1 LRKEAETVADA
12 ANRRVVVE
20 TRNLT
25 RVYTNGMPVQ
35 AIKDVNLTIR
45 EGEFVA
51 VVGPSGSGKSTLLHL
66 LGGLDRP
73 TAGEVVVNG
82 EDLSKTRDLDRFRS
96 RTVGFV
102 FQLHNL
108 IPTLTAVENVEIP
121 MHTLNLSARQRR
133 VRAEALL
140 EQVGLEAR
148 RFHLPAQLSGGERQR
163 VAIARALAN
172 DPAIVLADEPT
183 GNLDS
188 QSTAE
193 VMGLMRELN
202 RRHGKVFI
210 IVTHN
215 PDVAYATDRII
226 TLRDGRIV
234 RDEPAGNPHVRALRE
249 LRDSPLGR
257 DLLEGKLNP
266 DLVPPGFTAV
276 APQLAEIL
284 KAL

>member
-1 LRKEAETVADA
+1 MSESESRKVI
-12 ANRRVVVE
+12 VE

-25 RVYTNGMPVQ
+25 KVYTNGVPVE
-35 AIKDVNLTIR
+35 ALKDVNLTVR

-73 TAGEVVVNG
+73 SAGTVLVNG
-82 EDLSKTRDLDRFRS
+82 EDLSKTRNLDRFRS

-121 MHTLNLSARQRR
+121 MHTLNLTARQRR
-133 VRAEALL
+133 ARAEALL
-140 EQVGLEAR
+140 ERVGLGAR

-193 VMGLMRELN
+193 VMALMRELN
-202 RRHGKVFI
+202 RQFGKVFI

-226 TLRDGRIV
+226 TLRDGHIV
-234 RDEPAGNPHVRALRE
+234 RDEPAGNPYVRALRE
-249 LRDSPLGR
+249 FRDSPLGR
-257 DLLEGKLNP
+257 DLLEGKVSP
-266 DLVPPGFTAV
+266 ELVPPTFAAV

-284 KAL
+284 KTL